1 MSVELQRFRR
11 RLVAVF
17 LALVLCLTGC
27 SAIPTVGPVGTI
39 TAEPQD
45 GTLDVTLPYSPR
57 GPSDGATPEEIVDG
71 FMAAG
76 RGVQEDYQVAREYL
90 VPELSGTWS
99 PEERVL
105 IYRAEPKTVQTPKD
119 ENVQIQVEVVGS
131 INSVGTRSDTADGTT
146 EAINARLTRN
156 DSGQW
161 RISEIPDGI
170 LIPEGSVST
179 LFRSHNL
186 YFYNS
191 TYRYWVPDVRWFI
204 RRQGVTANIIKTM
217 LAGPA
222 PYLEGAVVSAFPEGT
237 TLPSNSVPISSGEA
251 TVDLSADILQDTTDE
266 RLLQMKRQLE
276 QNLSSLNTVY
286 SVEMTTGQSP
296 VSIEVADTPDPVVK
310 SPSVGITQIALLNNE
325 LTYYR
330 GGQPV
335 VIPDIPSIRS
345 WEPRDPAISY
355 DTKTKTMA
363 FLNGDRDKL
372 LVTGPG
378 RDVRLASRGKSM
390 TAPSF
395 DPMNWLWYAGSSGDG
410 QYSVHAVPPGSG
422 PSGVVTLSAEWLG
435 DRQVKEFR
443 ISRDGA
449 RALIV
454 AEQAG
459 KRQVLLSGITRSA
472 EGIPR
477 ELTVPY
483 EVKASGPVDAAK
495 WVDETTFV
503 VMAADDDAPVSAEII
518 NLGSPSQK
526 TAPLQGMTGISAG
539 TGDQDIFAE
548 TDKAIYSRVGN
559 SWVEGTQGIRDPAFP
574 G

>member
-1 MSVELQRFRR
+1 MFVDSQRATQRG
-11 RLVAVF
+11 LILF
-17 LALVLCLTGC
+17 LALILCLTGC

-45 GTLDVTLPYSPR
+45 GSLDITLPYSPR
-57 GPSDGATPEEIVDG
+57 GPSDNATPKEIVDG
-71 FMAAG
+71 FIAAG

-90 VPELSGTWS
+90 GPKLNAAWS

-131 INSVGTRSDTADGTT
+131 INAVGIRSDTAAGTT
-146 EAINARLTRN
+146 ETIDAHLTRN
-156 DSGQW
+156 NSGQW
-161 RISEIPDGI
+161 RISEIPNGI
-170 LIPEGSVST
+170 LVPEGSVST

-191 TYRYWVPDVRWFI
+191 TYRYWVPDVRWFVK
-204 RRQGVTANIIKTM
+204 RQGVTANIIKTM

-251 TVDLSADILQDTTDE
+251 TVDLSADILQGATDE
-266 RLLQMKRQLE
+266 RLLQMRRQLE

-296 VSIEVADTPDPVVK
+296 VSIDVADTPDPVVK
-310 SPSVGITQIALLNNE
+310 SPSVGITQIALLKNE
-325 LTYYR
+325 LTYYL
-330 GGQPV
+330 GAQPV
-335 VIPDIPSIRS
+335 AIPDIPSIRT
-345 WEPRDPAISY
+345 WKPKDPAIAY
-355 DTKTKTMA
+355 DLKTMA
-363 FLNGDRDKL
+363 FLSGDRKKL
-372 LVTGPG
+372 LVTAP
-378 RDVRLASRGKSM
+378 DQNVRVVSQGQSK

-395 DPMNWLWYAGSSGDG
+395 DPMNWLWHADSSDEG
-410 QYSVHAVPPGSG
+410 QYRVHALPPGGDSA
-422 PSGVVTLSAEWLG
+422 SSVTLSAEWLG
-435 DRQVKEFR
+435 DRDVKELR

-459 KRQVLLSGITRSA
+459 KSQVLLSGITRSSD
-472 EGIPR
+472 GVPR
-477 ELTVPY
+477 ELAVPY
-483 EVKASGPVDAAK
+483 EVRTSGPVDAAK

-503 VMAADDDAPVSAEII
+503 VMDADDDAPVSAEII
-518 NLGSPSQK
+518 TLGSSPQE
-526 TAPLQGMTGISAG
+526 TAPLQGMLGISAG
-539 TGDQDIFAE
+539 TGDQDIFAA
-548 TDKAIYSRVGN
+548 TAKAIYSRVGN
-559 SWVEGTQGIRDPAFP
+559 SWVEGTPGIRDPAFP